1 MKFTAEKKHSII
13 MYLLEQIY
21 SGQPDV
27 SKTVAEKCDIS
38 RNTVNNY
45 LGELEENEIIKK
57 VKRNSYELIE
67 HPREYTLSREKNELE
82 SDTYF
87 YDRFFKKHI
96 ENCTDEAKQIWQYA
110 ISEMVNNVID
120 HSAAD
125 KLNILVQQNYLNTMV
140 VLYDDGVGIF
150 NKIKEHFSFATLD
163 EARQE
168 LFKGKLTTDSD
179 NHSGEGIF
187 FTSRLMD
194 TFLIISSEMVFTTNK
209 YNQES
214 NFNLGSSQL
223 DGTCVVMILS
233 NFTHRRISDIFD
245 QYSNIEDGFTKTV
258 IPMRGMFDSAPVSR
272 SQAKR
277 VCHRLD
283 SFKEIVLDFDGL
295 DWMGQ
300 AFAHQLFVVYRNQH
314 PDMVMTPINM
324 NDEVA
329 KMYSHVM
336 NTR

>member
-1 MKFTAEKKHSII
+1 MKFTAEKKNSIM

-45 LGELEENEIIKK
+45 LNELEDNNIITRL
-57 VKRNSYELIE
+57 KRNSYVLTE
-67 HPREYTLSREKNELE
+67 HPREYTFSRADNELE

-87 YDRFFKKHI
+87 YEKFLKNHI
-96 ENCTDEAKQIWQYA
+96 EACTDEAKLIWQYA

-120 HSAAD
+120 HSNAEG
-125 KLNILVQQNYLNTMV
+125 LNIFVQQNFLYTMV
-140 VLYDDGVGIF
+140 ALIDDGVGIF
-150 NKIKEHFSFATLD
+150 NKIKEHFGFASLE

-187 FTSRLMD
+187 FTSKLMD
-194 TFLIISSEMVFTTNK
+194 KFLIISSEMVFSTDK
-209 YNQES
+209 YNHEL
-214 NFNLGSSQL
+214 NFNLDSSSL
-223 DGTCVVMILS
+223 DGTCVVMLLS
-233 NFTHRRISDIFD
+233 NFTRRRISDVFD
-245 QYSNIEDGFTKTV
+245 SFSNIEEGFTKTV
-258 IPMRGMFDSAPVSR
+258 IPMRSMFDSAPVSR

-277 VCHRLD
+277 VCHRLEN
-283 SFKEIVLDFDGL
+283 FREIVLDFEGL

-300 AFAHQLFVVYRNQH
+300 AFAHQMFAVYQNEH
-314 PDMVMTPINM
+314 PDMVLTPINM
-324 NDEVA
+324 NEAVE
-329 KMYSHVM
+329 KMYKHVL
-336 NTR
+336 NTK